1 MSAQVKLSP
10 EQVVA
15 RFREMGLMGAGGAG
29 FPTYFKYNTQTRT
42 LIVNCE
48 EGEPGYEADKVLLLK
63 HTDAFVKI
71 FDFLKET
78 FGFEEILIGA
88 KDKDKAKLD
97 PLGKQYGFQVRYTP
111 SIYGMGEERWLTKSV
126 TGVEIPAGKYPPQFG
141 FTVNNVETLY
151 NMYRAVFENA
161 PVVDKYLNVYGE
173 VGKQTVFRVPV
184 GTYAI
189 DLLSFTGIDT
199 ARSHK
204 LTVIDGGPMMGDLI
218 CGTSKRITDDGVK
231 TTERKLM
238 DASVT
243 KKTNGYLVV
252 EAAIYSADQAAFKQ
266 LKGQKA
272 PGWEDTLPVI
282 MQKLGLERYLQWSPT
297 VDDLVMLEEQIQR
310 VRIAMKQGPGAPSVP
325 TVKVGD
331 KVKRGDVV
339 ARPVSEDV
347 KDFKGLSVYHHA
359 SIEGTVSEVADTHV
373 CIQRS

>member
-1 MSAQVKLSP
+1 MSVHEQLSA

-29 FPTYFKYNTQTRT
+29 FPTYFKYNTKTRT

-48 EGEPGYEADKVLLLK
+48 EGEPGYEADKVLLLE

-71 FDFLKET
+71 FAFLKET
-78 FGFEEILIGA
+78 FGFEEIIIGA
-88 KDKDKAKLD
+88 KEKDKAKLD
-97 PLGKQYGFQVRYTP
+97 PLAAQYGFQVRYTP

-173 VGKQTVFRVPV
+173 VARQTVFRVPV
-184 GTYAI
+184 GTYAV
-189 DLLSFTGIDT
+189 DLLGFTGIDT
-199 ARSHK
+199 ARSHQ

-218 CGTSKRITDDGVK
+218 CGSAKRITDDGVK
-231 TTERKLM
+231 TTERKLVE
-238 DASVT
+238 AAVT

-252 EAAIYSADQAAFKQ
+252 DGALYSADQAAFKQ

-272 PGWEDTLPVI
+272 PGWDDTLPVI
-282 MQKLGLERYLQWSPT
+282 MQKMGLERYLGWSPA
-297 VDDLVMLEEQIQR
+297 VKDLVVLQEEIKR

-331 KVKRGDVV
+331 KVKRGAVV

-347 KDFKGLSVYHHA
+347 KDFKALSVYHHA
-359 SIEGTVSEVADTHV
+359 GIDGVVTEVADTHV
-373 CIQRS
+373 CIQRP